1 LLAAFTHASDALAAA
16 VDAQRALT
24 AEPWPEAATP
34 RVRMAIHTGEAEL
47 RGPAL
52 YGGTAIIR
60 CARLRSLAHG
70 GQVLV
75 SSATAEVI
83 GARLPPDVALVELDM
98 VRLAGFERSE
108 RVFQLQHPELTSSFG
123 KLRGTAVDTLAPWPT
138 ALVGRAREREELAA
152 LLARARVVTILGV
165 GGSGKTRLAH
175 AVASETADEYPQ
187 GVAWV
192 ELARLS
198 ENAQVAGS
206 VAAACGV
213 SEAPGVPTLDVLA
226 RSLADARMLVV
237 LDNCEHVLDGAA
249 SAVEALGRAGTG
261 IHVLATTREPLG
273 AQGEITWRI
282 PPLGLPPEE
291 ERDAEQILRY
301 DAARLFVERASA
313 ADSGFRL
320 EAGTASIV
328 CRICRRLDG
337 LPLALELAAA
347 RVRTLSPERL
357 ADGLDDRF
365 RLLTGGSR
373 TGMARQRTL
382 LASVEWSHDLLDEPE
397 RILLR
402 RLGVFAASFTIEA
415 AEAVAADDALDR
427 FAVFDLLSHLVD
439 KSLVQRSGDR
449 YHMLETLRHFA
460 LERAADAEELAE
472 LRNRHLA
479 WFERRARAW
488 KLDRELARHPV
499 LDEVALESPN
509 LLAALEWSLD
519 PSREMATSLLVALV
533 PHFRRRNAYQDL
545 RTVYRQVL
553 GQLQEGSQAWL
564 EALAPMAS
572 DLYFAAEVGWMPA
585 AERSLVELGDAVSP
599 TVRGLVSH
607 ALAIGRAFHGLPDGL
622 RALEQAAEVGRAA
635 TNALLE
641 GTALL
646 ALSSTLATIGERTRL
661 HALLPWLDRH
671 VPADAQMRFLLD
683 HAYACVAAYDADFT
697 TARERVAS
705 YLDGACPVPIATQA
719 GLTGLW
725 TSDPVLVRKAIDVAE
740 QSFSIGAFATS
751 MRWLHALA
759 PLLGGDL
766 EAAEQHLDDPAPWL
780 MPTASTRI
788 FLMRAEIALARDDA
802 PRATMLLD
810 ELDPR
815 LRGTAFHYFTAIATL
830 LRAESL
836 RRQGEVHE
844 AESAAHRT
852 LELAAAHELQVVVV
866 DTLETL
872 ALLAAKTR
880 NEPRAARLLGA
891 AERFRSRTG
900 YSWRHPYRRAPLD
913 DLRIDLDRSHFAEGE
928 SLSLADAVELA
939 RRGRGERRRPDVG
952 WDSLTP
958 TEGRVVELATAGLGN
973 REIAAKLFVSQATV
987 KTHLIHIYDKLD
999 VRSRAE
1005 LAAAATSR
1013 RLERTSD
1020 GRAGSA
1026 EPPARQGGKER

>member
-1 LLAAFTHASDALAAA
+1 
-16 VDAQRALT
+16 
-24 AEPWPEAATP
+24 
-34 RVRMAIHTGEAEL
+34 
-47 RGPAL
+47 
-52 YGGTAIIR
+52 
-60 CARLRSLAHG
+60 
-70 GQVLV
+70 
-75 SSATAEVI
+75 
-83 GARLPPDVALVELDM
+83 
-98 VRLAGFERSE
+98 
-108 RVFQLQHPELTSSFG
+108 
-123 KLRGTAVDTLAPWPT
+123 
-138 ALVGRAREREELAA
+138 
-152 LLARARVVTILGV
+152 
-165 GGSGKTRLAH
+165 
-175 AVASETADEYPQ
+175 
-187 GVAWV
+187 
-192 ELARLS
+192 
-198 ENAQVAGS
+198 
-206 VAAACGV
+206 
-213 SEAPGVPTLDVLA
+213 
-226 RSLADARMLVV
+226 
-237 LDNCEHVLDGAA
+237 
-249 SAVEALGRAGTG
+249 
-261 IHVLATTREPLG
+261 VLATTREPLG

-802 PRATMLLD
+802 PRATML
-810 ELDPR
+810 
-815 LRGTAFHYFTAIATL
+815 T
-830 LRAESL
+830 S
-836 RRQGEVHE
+836 
-844 AESAAHRT
+844 S
-852 LELAAAHELQVVVV
+852 
-866 DTLETL
+866 
-872 ALLAAKTR
+872 TR
-880 NEPRAARLLGA
+880 VSGARP
-891 AERFRSRTG
+891 ST
-900 YSWRHPYRRAPLD
+900 
-913 DLRIDLDRSHFAEGE
+913 
-928 SLSLADAVELA
+928 
-939 RRGRGERRRPDVG
+939 
-952 WDSLTP
+952 
-958 TEGRVVELATAGLGN
+958 
-973 REIAAKLFVSQATV
+973 
-987 KTHLIHIYDKLD
+987 
-999 VRSRAE
+999 
-1005 LAAAATSR
+1005 TSR
-1013 RLERTSD
+1013 RLRPCYGPRACDGKVRSTRRNRQPTARSSSRPRTSCRSSWSTLSRRWRFSPPRRGTSRAQRACSEPRRGFARAPATPGGIPTGGRRSTISASTSIDHTSRKAKAFLWRMRWSSRAEVAASGAGPTSD
-1020 GRAGSA
+1020 GIA
-1026 EPPARQGGKER
+1026 